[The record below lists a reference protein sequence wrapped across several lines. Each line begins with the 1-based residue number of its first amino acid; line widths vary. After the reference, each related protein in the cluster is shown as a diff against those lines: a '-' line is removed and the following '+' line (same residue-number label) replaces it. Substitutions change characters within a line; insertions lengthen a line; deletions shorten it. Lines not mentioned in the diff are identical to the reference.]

1 MDTKNL
7 PSLSHCVLWLRDG
20 RHFKAGALKVAK
32 RATRNGAQIPELPYG
47 AIHKLSA
54 GTKTLL
60 EDYTRAPYAS

>member
-1 MDTKNL
+1 MGGT
-7 PSLSHCVLWLRDG
+7 
-20 RHFKAGALKVAK
+20 FKASKLKVVK